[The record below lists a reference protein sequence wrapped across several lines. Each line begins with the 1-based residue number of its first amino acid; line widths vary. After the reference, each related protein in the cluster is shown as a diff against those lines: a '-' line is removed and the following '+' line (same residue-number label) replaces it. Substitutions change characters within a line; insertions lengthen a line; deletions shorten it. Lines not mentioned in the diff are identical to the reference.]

1 MKIISLNLMKS
12 FVDIAAFFYFNQ
24 LIEEQKE
31 PLNEK
36 IQKEYNLRK
45 KDSVDHGKTMKEK

>member
-1 MKIISLNLMKS
+1 LI
-12 FVDIAAFFYFNQ
+12 DIAAYFYFTQ

-45 KDSVDHGKTMKEK
+45 KDDSNRGKKMN